1 MAITVKIGQRFPLTI
16 KRLDINGAG
25 IGYYQ
30 RKITFVTGA
39 LPGEVVVAE
48 VTAIHDRYLE
58 AKVHKIRSASPDR
71 VKPAEPLY
79 GQIGGVELNHLA
91 YPAQLRFKRDVV
103 AQALAKFKPAG
114 WQHYDLKP
122 TIGMAHPT
130 HYRNKAQFPVR
141 VIDGHVRAGLYAPG
155 SHHLIPLTHF
165 LTQAPLTMKVVT
177 ALCQLLEE
185 LQIPIYEE
193 KKNAGIVK
201 TLVVRESFATGEVQ
215 VTFITNS
222 AKLPQQTKLVTAI
235 ATRLPMVVSIAQNIN
250 PGNTS
255 IIWGK
260 ESRLLAGQPYIH
272 ESLLGRT
279 FQVSPQAFLQL
290 NPAQTERLYTVA
302 KDALELAPSDTLVD
316 AYCGIGTV
324 GISLADRYQTI
335 YGMDTVPEAIADAK
349 ANAAHNGFTKAHYF
363 VGKAE
368 TLFPKWLEEGIH
380 PDAVIVD
387 PPRAGLER
395 PFIDALLNLN
405 PKKFVYI
412 SCNPS
417 TLARDLVPLAKHYK
431 VDWIQSIDMF
441 PQTAR
446 CEAVVKFTRR

>member
-1 MAITVKIGQRFPLTI
+1 
-16 KRLDINGAG
+16 
-25 IGYYQ
+25 
-30 RKITFVTGA
+30 
-39 LPGEVVVAE
+39 
-48 VTAIHDRYLE
+48 
-58 AKVHKIRSASPDR
+58 
-71 VKPAEPLY
+71 
-79 GQIGGVELNHLA
+79 
-91 YPAQLRFKRDVV
+91 
-103 AQALAKFKPAG
+103 
-114 WQHYDLKP
+114 
-122 TIGMAHPT
+122 
-130 HYRNKAQFPVR
+130 
-141 VIDGHVRAGLYAPG
+141 
-155 SHHLIPLTHF
+155 
-165 LTQAPLTMKVVT
+165 
-177 ALCQLLEE
+177 
-185 LQIPIYEE
+185 
-193 KKNAGIVK
+193 
-201 TLVVRESFATGEVQ
+201 
-215 VTFITNS
+215 
-222 AKLPQQTKLVTAI
+222 
-235 ATRLPMVVSIAQNIN
+235 MVVSIAQNIN

-255 IIWGK
+255 LIWGK
-260 ESRLLAGQPYIH
+260 ENRLLAGQPYIQ
-272 ESLLGRT
+272 ETLLGRT

-290 NPAQTERLYTVA
+290 NPAQTEQLYTVA
-302 KDALELAPSDTLVD
+302 KYALELDPNDTLVD

-324 GISLADRYQTI
+324 GISLADRHQTI

-368 TLFPKWLEEGIH
+368 ALFPKWLEEGIH

-395 PFIDALLNLN
+395 PFIDALLTLN